1 MYVHV
6 LSLVCTPAFTY
17 ACMYTCIY
25 GWMYAWI
32 IACMHVRICDIMS
45 LRRQVGAEVV
55 VQVVFHGP
63 SRANSSSYD
72 VCRMYH
78 IGMRVI

>member
-1 MYVHV
+1 
-6 LSLVCTPAFTY
+6 
-17 ACMYTCIY
+17 
-25 GWMYAWI
+25 
-32 IACMHVRICDIMS
+32 MHVRICDIMS